1 MLAVGAIDWALLHE
15 GTWAFEITIPDDV
28 RGVQIERHEGTCI
41 IISAIV
47 GEGRGAEHK

>member
-1 MLAVGAIDWALLHE
+1 MLAVVVIDSALLHE
-15 GTWAFEITIPDDV
+15 GTRAFEITIPDDV
-28 RGVQIERHEGTCI
+28 RSVQIERHEGTRI